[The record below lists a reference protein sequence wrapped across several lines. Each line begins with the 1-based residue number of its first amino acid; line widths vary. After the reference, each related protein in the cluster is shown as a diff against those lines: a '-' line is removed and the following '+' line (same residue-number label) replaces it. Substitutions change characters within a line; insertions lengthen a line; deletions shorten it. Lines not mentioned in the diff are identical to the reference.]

1 KEDGHVVNIG
11 RLDGA
16 ESTINLD
23 HLSYRHLTV
32 HGVSFGFTRDWEMAG
47 IIAGLLPEV
56 IPAVARGEIRPV
68 IDQTVDITDVQQ
80 AARRLRSGEAVGKI
94 VLTLASA

>member
-1 KEDGHVVNIG
+1 
-11 RLDGA
+11 
-16 ESTINLD
+16 
-23 HLSYRHLTV
+23 
-32 HGVSFGFTRDWEMAG
+32 MAG

-68 IDQTVDITDVQQ
+68 IDRTVDITDVQQ

-94 VLTLASA
+94 VLTLASE